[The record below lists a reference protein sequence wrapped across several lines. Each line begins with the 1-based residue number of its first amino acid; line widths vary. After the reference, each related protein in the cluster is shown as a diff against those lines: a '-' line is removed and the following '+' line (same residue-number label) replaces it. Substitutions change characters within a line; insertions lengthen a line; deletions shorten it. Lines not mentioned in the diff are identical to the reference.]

1 MQQAAVGGHEVSR
14 INLGNSEAEA
24 GNIDR
29 AAKHWMIAASSGHKE
44 SLNNIRMGF
53 MNGNATKAQ
62 YETALR
68 DHQAYIDEVKSY
80 QRDVARKEGMGG
92 GRKWVNVGAQ
102 T

>member
-1 MQQAAVGGHEVSR
+1 
-14 INLGNSEAEA
+14 
-24 GNIDR
+24 
-29 AAKHWMIAASSGHKE
+29 
-44 SLNNIRMGF
+44 

-68 DHQAYIDEVKSY
+68 DHQAYFDEVKSY
-80 QRDVARKEGMGG
+80 QRDVALKEGMGG